1 MNLSIS
7 SRLEK
12 QRKKL
17 HKEYLLKDLKDDKEE
32 KLEKVWCF
40 SMTMHIMIVEIVTS
54 KMQHQKVLWFIFI
67 KWVKICIWLNK
78 IINKWCT
85 LLSCLCILSYVQ
97 LIWFLTQWTFP
108 QHNFLLH
115 SKFEVFFILYFN
127 YFQFVLVLIL
137 SNAIPALE
145 ILPHVHVLDL
155 IHFKLSF
162 SKVHGK
168 YIRCLDGW
176 MLMFSNYHDISPRQN
191 RQSLQITTQAHQ
203 MSQLLIS
210 IVI

>member
-1 MNLSIS
+1 MI
-7 SRLEK
+7 
-12 QRKKL
+12 KK
-17 HKEYLLKDLKDDKEE
+17 KNWKRCD
-32 KLEKVWCF
+32 VF

-54 KMQHQKVLWFIFI
+54 EMQHQKVLWFIFI

-85 LLSCLCILSYVQ
+85 LLPCLCILSYVQ

-115 SKFEVFFILYFN
+115 SKFKVFFILYFN

-145 ILPHVHVLDL
+145 ILPHVHLLDL
-155 IHFKLSF
+155 IHSKFKLFKSAWEVH
-162 SKVHGK
+162 KVSWWMDAHVLK
-168 YIRCLDGW
+168 LSRYI
-176 MLMFSNYHDISPRQN
+176 
-191 RQSLQITTQAHQ
+191 T
-203 MSQLLIS
+203 
-210 IVI
+210 